1 MRNPFHTEGVFYF
14 CQMSVLL
21 YIETSS
27 KNCSVGIS
35 NEGTLLAIQEL
46 SEVSFSHAE
55 KLHPFIQSVLE
66 KASLGVQDVEGIVV
80 GKGPGSY
87 TGLRIGVAAAK
98 GLCLALDLPLLS
110 VGSLEMLAQ
119 KTPSQQPSYTIP
131 LIDARRMEAY
141 TAVFDEM
148 GQLIKAPWAEILEPT
163 SFANYLEEKPC
174 YFVGDGQ
181 EKFQKLLSHPN
192 ANFNLSIKEPSV
204 QQMIALAT
212 ARFKAAEFED
222 LAYFEP
228 FYLKEFYTTPPKS

>member
-1 MRNPFHTEGVFYF
+1 
-14 CQMSVLL
+14 MSVLL
-21 YIETSS
+21 YLETSS

-35 NEGTLLAIQEL
+35 KEGTLLAHEEL
-46 SEVSFSHAE
+46 SEASFSHAE

-66 KASLGVQDVEGIVV
+66 KTSLNLQDIEGIVV

-110 VGSLEMLAQ
+110 VGSLEILAQ
-119 KTPSQQPSYTIP
+119 NINNEESSYTIP
-131 LIDARRMEAY
+131 LIDARRMEVY
-141 TAVFDEM
+141 TTVFDEA
-148 GQLIKAPWAEILEPT
+148 GQFIKEPWAEILEAT
-163 SFANYLEEKPC
+163 SFLNYLEEKPC

-192 ANFNLSIKEPSV
+192 AKFDLGINEPSI

-212 ARFKAAEFED
+212 VRFKAAKFED

-228 FYLKEFYTTPPKS
+228 FYLKEFYTTLPKS

>member
-1 MRNPFHTEGVFYF
+1 
-14 CQMSVLL
+14 MSVLL
-21 YIETSS
+21 YLETSS

-35 NEGTLLAIQEL
+35 KEGTLLAREEL
-46 SEVSFSHAE
+46 SEASFSHAE
-55 KLHPFIQSVLE
+55 KLHPFIQSVLD
-66 KASLGVQDVEGIVV
+66 KASLNLQDLEGIVV

-110 VGSLEMLAQ
+110 IGSLEILAQ
-119 KTPSQQPSYTIP
+119 NINNQESSFTIP
-131 LIDARRMEAY
+131 LIDARRMEVY
-141 TAVFDEM
+141 TAVFDEA
-148 GQLIKAPWAEILEPT
+148 GQLIKKPWAEILEAT
-163 SFANYLEEKPC
+163 SFSNYLEEKPC

-192 ANFNLSIKEPSV
+192 AKFDLGINERSV
-204 QQMIALAT
+204 QQMIPLAT

-228 FYLKEFYTTPPKS
+228 FYLKEFYTNPAKS